1 MLGVKL
7 SGHTD
12 YKPTWTGAPCTC
24 HGLHFH
30 HIFTKSLQ
38 IFSLQQLRKC
48 NLHLQQVWQSII
60 FIFQQARYLGSSH
73 LHSSMQVGTNLCL
86 PAKITIFKSSRKP
99 AGSPKVQYLAPP
111 TNFVGGVFLIDT
123 GTEPLLLS
131 LDQVQVSKSL
141 DVCDLHVALVLPPSI
156 GVTKVAQTVG
166 IQGSQAT
173 RPAGSLCST
182 Q

>member
-38 IFSLQQLRKC
+38 IFSLQQLCKC

-73 LHSSMQVGTNLCL
+73 LHSSIQVGTNLRVHANL
-86 PAKITIFKSSRKP
+86 PENPQGAPRTSLEVQEPNYSSSVESAIRELTYDDCEN
-99 AGSPKVQYLAPP
+99 SQS
-111 TNFVGGVFLIDT
+111 
-123 GTEPLLLS
+123 LS
-131 LDQVQVSKSL
+131 CSVSCRSNY
-141 DVCDLHVALVLPPSI
+141 
-156 GVTKVAQTVG
+156 
-166 IQGSQAT
+166 
-173 RPAGSLCST
+173 
-182 Q
+182 